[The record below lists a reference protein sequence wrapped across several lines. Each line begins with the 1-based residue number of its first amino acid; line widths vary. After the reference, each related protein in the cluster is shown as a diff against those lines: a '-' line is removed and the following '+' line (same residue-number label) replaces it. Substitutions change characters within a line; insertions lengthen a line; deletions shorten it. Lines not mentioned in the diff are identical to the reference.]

1 MNPQSKIVKSPE
13 YSKQAAKYISGL
25 DAPSKQRIRDGVS
38 EIPKGDIKPLKGAP
52 GTFRKRIGDWRI
64 LFSYLDGGVYV
75 RDIKPRGD
83 AYKGG

>member
-1 MNPQSKIVKSPE
+1 MSLNHKITKEPE
-13 YSKQAAKYISGL
+13 YSKQAAKYINGL
-25 DAPSKQRIRDGVS
+25 DRPSKQRIRDSVN

-52 GTFRKRIGDWRI
+52 GTFRKRTGDWRI

-83 AYKGG
+83 IYKGG